1 VTRYFTRPRAAPDGD
16 FDDPML
22 PPLSVSE
29 HVPVD
34 TGLVDKR
41 GDRIMRAPNRVGFH
55 HPRERG

>member
-1 VTRYFTRPRAAPDGD
+1 VSRYFTRPRAAPEGD

-22 PPLSVSE
+22 PQLQVSE

-41 GDRIMRAPNRVGFH
+41 GDRSCARRNAAGFTG
-55 HPRERG
+55 PRW